1 MILPDGVLNIN
12 LGFPIVIICN
22 KSDLIQFGEA
32 QDFYKA
38 KFDFIMT
45 KIRLFAMNL
54 GASIF
59 TVSAL
64 RNINL
69 LEFYSYVAH

>member
-1 MILPDGVLNIN
+1 MIENMVLPDGVLNLN
-12 LGFPIVIICN
+12 TGFPLIFICN
-22 KSDLIQFGEA
+22 KSDLILFGEA
-32 QDFYKA
+32 QDYYKT

-45 KIRLFAMNL
+45 KIRQFAMNL

-64 RNINL
+64 
-69 LEFYSYVAH
+69 